1 MAAAPVGSITV
12 GLEANEALPRCRGR
26 LRRPVVRNDLP
37 RFRCRSGSTAD
48 NQCPARPGA
57 RGSPAMVAHR
67 LDGQRASAAPAAAGT
82 HCGRPYFGWVC
93 SSPRR
98 WLRSGGRRLGL
109 LRGVEGGGA
118 ISCGCIWGEP
128 FSRCVD
134 HLRGNDGEL
143 LAVTQTRFVKRPP
156 IVEVVAAVD
165 SQDYQGPS
173 VQGVELR

>member
-1 MAAAPVGSITV
+1 MIFP
-12 GLEANEALPRCRGR
+12 
-26 LRRPVVRNDLP
+26 
-37 RFRCRSGSTAD
+37 
-48 NQCPARPGA
+48 
-57 RGSPAMVAHR
+57 
-67 LDGQRASAAPAAAGT
+67 ASAAGRGQPQTTSVRPARGREDHQPWSRTGWMVRGQARRRRRRVPIVVDRISVGSVLPRAG
-82 HCGRPYFGWVC
+82 GSGVAGVGWVFC
-93 SSPRR
+93 
-98 WLRSGGRRLGL
+98 
-109 LRGVEGGGA
+109 RGVEGGGA

-173 VQGVELR
+173 VQGVELG

>member
-1 MAAAPVGSITV
+1 
-12 GLEANEALPRCRGR
+12 
-26 LRRPVVRNDLP
+26 
-37 RFRCRSGSTAD
+37 
-48 NQCPARPGA
+48 
-57 RGSPAMVAHR
+57 MVAHR

-98 WLRSGGRRLGL
+98 WLRS
-109 LRGVEGGGA
+109 
-118 ISCGCIWGEP
+118 GCIWGEP